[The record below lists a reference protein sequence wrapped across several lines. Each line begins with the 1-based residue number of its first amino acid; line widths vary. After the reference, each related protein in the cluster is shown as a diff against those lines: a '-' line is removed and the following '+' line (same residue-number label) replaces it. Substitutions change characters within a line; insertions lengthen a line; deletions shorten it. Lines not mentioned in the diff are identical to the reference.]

1 MFIRLTRK
9 PSSAS
14 LNRRTGVLLTLGAA
28 CGLLTCSPKAR
39 AANEGE
45 VAVGGEHVLTIYF
58 PAGGLSV
65 KQRADKVTERLV
77 NFLGDADLKP
87 TDIQAVSNGKSEAKI
102 TIKGKLFYTVDAQT
116 AKRENMTALKAAQH
130 YAELLRAV
138 LPKVNVKPNPGR
150 GA

>member
-1 MFIRLTRK
+1 M
-9 PSSAS
+9 
-14 LNRRTGVLLTLGAA
+14 
-28 CGLLTCSPKAR
+28 
-39 AANEGE
+39 
-45 VAVGGEHVLTIYF
+45 AVGGEHVLTIYF
-58 PAGGLSV
+58 PAGGLSI

-87 TDIQAVSNGKSEAKI
+87 ADIQALPNGKSEAKI

-116 AKRENMTALKAAQH
+116 AKRENMTPIKAAQH
-130 YAELLRAV
+130 YADALRVV

>member
-1 MFIRLTRK
+1 MNTQSKRG
-9 PSSAS
+9 SSF
-14 LNRRTGVLLTLGAA
+14 RRSCKSVLLLTVLSSLGLMSV
-28 CGLLTCSPKAR
+28 GLPAR
-39 AANEGE
+39 AADEGE

-77 NFLGDADLKP
+77 NFLGDPNLKP
-87 TDIQAVSNGKSEAKI
+87 TDIQAAPNGKSEAKI

-116 AKRENMTALKAAQH
+116 AKRENMTPLKAAQH
-130 YAELLRAV
+130 YADMLRAV

>member
-1 MFIRLTRK
+1 MFMHKINRSTRARK
-9 PSSAS
+9 APLLSA
-14 LNRRTGVLLTLGAA
+14 LLLSA
-28 CGLLTCSPKAR
+28 GLLTCGLSAR
-39 AANEGE
+39 AADDGE

-77 NFLGDADLKP
+77 NILGDPNLKP
-87 TDIQAVSNGKSEAKI
+87 TDIQAQTNGKSEAKI
-102 TIKGKLFYTVDAQT
+102 MVKKALLYTVDAQT
-116 AKRENMTALKAAQH
+116 AKRENMTPLKAAQH
-130 YAELLRAV
+130 YVDMLRSV

>member
-1 MFIRLTRK
+1 MVN
-9 PSSAS
+9 PSLRSSSFRQTHGKRALLLAAAAS
-14 LNRRTGVLLTLGAA
+14 L
-28 CGLLTCSPKAR
+28 GLLTCGPTAR
-39 AANEGE
+39 AADDGE

-87 TDIQAVSNGKSEAKI
+87 TDIQALSNGKSEAKI

-116 AKRENMTALKAAQH
+116 AKRENMTPLKSAQH
-130 YAELLRAV
+130 YVDMLRTV

>member
-1 MFIRLTRK
+1 MANQLIRRLSIRN
-9 PSSAS
+9 SAGS
-14 LNRRTGVLLTLGAA
+14 HFLFPTLLVSI
-28 CGLLTCSPKAR
+28 GLLTCGLTAR
-39 AANEGE
+39 AADDGE
-45 VAVGGEHVLTIYF
+45 VAVGGEHVLTVYF

-87 TDIQAVSNGKSEAKI
+87 ADIQAAPNGKSEAKI

-116 AKRENMTALKAAQH
+116 AKRENLTPLKSAQH
-130 YAELLRAV
+130 YVDALRTV